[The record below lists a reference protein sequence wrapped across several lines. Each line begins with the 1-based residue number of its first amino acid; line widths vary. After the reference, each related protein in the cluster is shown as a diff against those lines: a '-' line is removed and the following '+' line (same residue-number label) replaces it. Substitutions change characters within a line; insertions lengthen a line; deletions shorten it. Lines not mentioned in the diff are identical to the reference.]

1 MSQLVFEHALKMRVK
16 AEPSPTKS
24 LSTKDE
30 GKKSIHLVGKMTN
43 LVTADLSE
51 LVEGRDFPLVLVYF
65 PIHVVGCTLFLYK
78 ILGWRFVL

>member
-43 LVTADLSE
+43 LVTADLS
-51 LVEGRDFPLVLVYF
+51 GRDFPLVLVYF